1 MTGRGAY
8 KPRRKVSV
16 PKTLGQR
23 ITAIRLAFAM
33 SQGAFAEACGAS
45 QQSLGLW
52 ETDKSKPSR
61 PGLVALCRL
70 TGLPESALLDG
81 DGFAIPDELPG
92 LVSILGSASFS
103 YTRSEA
109 VMATEPGNPK
119 PIPLPEAEAGEV
131 WRVDAAGGDVRP
143 MSPEDAAELVRQAS
157 EHGDVVWVV
166 VRRKAGKGLPRVRKS
181 APKRKA

>member
-8 KPRRKVSV
+8 KPRRRVAA
-16 PKTLGQR
+16 PRTLGQR

-33 SQGAFAEACGAS
+33 SQAAFAEACGAS

-61 PGLVALCRL
+61 PALVALCRL
-70 TGLPESALLDG
+70 TGLPECALLDG
-81 DGFAIPDELPG
+81 TGFEIPDELPG
-92 LVSILGSASFS
+92 LVSASNSAPYSGS
-103 YTRSEA
+103 RSEA
-109 VMATEPGNPK
+109 VMAAEPGNHK
-119 PIPLPEAEAGEV
+119 PIQLPEADAGEV
-131 WRVDAAGGDVRP
+131 WGVDAAGGDVRP
-143 MSPEDAAELVRQAS
+143 MSPEDAAEFVRQAA

-166 VRRKAGKGLPRVRKS
+166 VRRKAGKGLPRVRKA